1 MVSAAPVGT
10 ECANEGK
17 SKSDYQYCPDHQ
29 TTHEAS
35 RALGSSVNKVL
46 DPEGGT
52 EDDVVVTEDEDV
64 RTSKKPGMG
73 V

>member
-1 MVSAAPVGT
+1 MEMPCKSVS
-10 ECANEGK
+10 N
-17 SKSDYQYCPDHQ
+17 YQHPPDHQ
-29 TTHEAS
+29 TMHEAS

-52 EDDVVVTEDEDV
+52 EDDVVMLEEVDP